1 MVRNRD
7 LSNGFGYKTKE
18 KVVTPLVVN
27 KNSLLGRYGEEMVR
41 RGNFGHNDD
50 FIALFGQ
57 IEQYKIELQGIYSDR
72 TNFCA
77 LIRKDDETAIYKIVN
92 VPAFIESEK
101 REKDIKKNI
110 KSIEQ
115 KILRL
120 EPIIDQAVVE
130 LPELVIEPTL
140 RGLRFLR
147 DKQTDRLVRLERHLK
162 SETERLLAR
171 PKSKLSDVLSSPE
184 IMALKAQT
192 EEQTKEIDAKVA
204 VIDKFIK
211 ELEEAYAT

>member
-7 LSNGFGYKTKE
+7 LSNGFGYKKKE
-18 KVVTPLVVN
+18 KVTPLVVN

-41 RGNFGHNDD
+41 RGNFGHNDE

-57 IEQYKIELQGIYSDR
+57 IEQHRIELQGLYSDR

-101 REKDIKKNI
+101 REKAIQKSI

-115 KILRL
+115 KISRL

-130 LPELVIEPTL
+130 LPELVVEPTL
-140 RGLRFLR
+140 HGLQLLRNKQLDRG
-147 DKQTDRLVRLERHLK
+147 VRLERHLK
-162 SETERLLAR
+162 NETERLLSR
-171 PKSKLSDVLSSPE
+171 PKSKLADVLSSPE
-184 IMALKAQT
+184 IVALKTQT
-192 EEQTKEIDAKVA
+192 EEQTKEIYSKVA

-211 ELEEAYAT
+211 QLEEAYAT

>member
-7 LSNGFGYKTKE
+7 LSNGFGYRRKE
-18 KVVTPLVVN
+18 KVMPLVAN

-41 RGNFGHNDD
+41 RGNFGHADE

-57 IEQYKIELQGIYSDR
+57 IEQHRIDLQGLYSAR
-72 TNFCA
+72 TSLCA

-101 REKDIKKNI
+101 REKAIQKSI

-115 KILRL
+115 KISRL
-120 EPIIDQAVVE
+120 EPIIDQAVIE

-140 RGLRFLR
+140 HGLRFLR
-147 DKQTDRLVRLERHLK
+147 DKQTDRLVRLERRLT

-171 PKSKLSDVLSSPE
+171 PKAKLADVLASPE
-184 IMALKAQT
+184 IVALKAQT

-211 ELEEAYAT
+211 QLEEAYAT

>member
-7 LSNGFGYKTKE
+7 LSNGFGYKKKE
-18 KVVTPLVVN
+18 KVTPLVAN

-41 RGNFGHNDD
+41 RGNFGHNDE
-50 FIALFGQ
+50 FVALFGQ
-57 IEQYKIELQGIYSDR
+57 IEQHRIDLQGLYSAR
-72 TNFCA
+72 TSLCA

-101 REKDIKKNI
+101 REKAIQKSI

-115 KILRL
+115 KISRL
-120 EPIIDQAVVE
+120 EPIIDQAVIE

-162 SETERLLAR
+162 TETERLLAR
-171 PKSKLSDVLSSPE
+171 PKSKLADVLSSPE
-184 IMALKAQT
+184 ITSLRGQA
-192 EEQTKEIDAKVA
+192 EEQTKEIDAKVD

-211 ELEEAYAT
+211 QLEEAYAT